1 MYFVRRRCNVERNKH
16 VDCIEAHWT
25 TQKPPFSQN
34 ILNVVEILVQRGSFL
49 SISNNSI
56 RRWCKNQ
63 LEGVKISKT
72 RLYISLHSR
81 DSSVAVALPCW
92 TFICVGSCYIRRA
105 CGNTGIRGRGIAL
118 YRSYV
123 SPTHRYPPSRWP
135 YSFRGKQSIRKR
147 STILRRSAV
156 PRMLMRQQHREVAL
170 ETPFFFFLSLSLSP
184 QRTYALK
191 QETGLRIDSHAVF
204 LLAVTSST
212 GEPLSRSLC
221 AIRK

>member
-1 MYFVRRRCNVERNKH
+1 MVQTL
-16 VDCIEAHWT
+16 I
-25 TQKPPFSQN
+25 
-34 ILNVVEILVQRGSFL
+34 QRGSFL
-49 SISNNSI
+49 SISTDSV
-56 RRWCKNQ
+56 RRWRKNQ
-63 LEGVKISKT
+63 LEGVKTRKT

-147 STILRRSAV
+147 SAILRRSAV

-170 ETPFFFFLSLSLSP
+170 ETPFFFFSSLSSAYVRVKTRNWFTDRLP
-184 QRTYALK
+184 
-191 QETGLRIDSHAVF
+191 
-204 LLAVTSST
+204 
-212 GEPLSRSLC
+212 RSLPPRRYFIDRRT
-221 AIRK
+221 AFAFTLRDPKINRLPSNIRTCPVDQPGRDVIGR